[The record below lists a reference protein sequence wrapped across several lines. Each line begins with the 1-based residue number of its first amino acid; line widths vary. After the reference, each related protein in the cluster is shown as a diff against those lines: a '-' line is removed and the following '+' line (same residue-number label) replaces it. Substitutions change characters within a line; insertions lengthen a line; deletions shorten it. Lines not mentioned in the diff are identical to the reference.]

1 MFITNFFSSW
11 INPWFNSVSA
21 PINTTPQIGAA
32 SSPTTEPY
40 VVQEQAV
47 ADLVD
52 MGFGR
57 DAVIS
62 ALQSSAGNV
71 SQAVQKLLN

>member
-1 MFITNFFSSW
+1 M
-11 INPWFNSVSA
+11 PWFNSVSA
-21 PINTTPQIGAA
+21 PIITPPTSEGSAA
-32 SSPTTEPY
+32 SLPTAEPY

-52 MGFGR
+52 MGFER

-62 ALQSSAGNV
+62 ALKLSAGNV
-71 SQAVQKLLN
+71 NQAVQKLLN